1 MDVRKAGWQRLDDVL
16 ASLRGASPEAA
27 TRAQLKEF
35 EALLKARQRRQQ
47 RAGGATLTEDLA
59 ELVMPQIADPE
70 IFQSA
75 RYTAILD
82 ELVTDV
88 LPVIEDDAEVR
99 ELVTLLLT
107 EELDRH
113 RTLQRRLRERERQ

>member
-1 MDVRKAGWQRLDDVL
+1 
-16 ASLRGASPEAA
+16 
-27 TRAQLKEF
+27 
-35 EALLKARQRRQQ
+35 
-47 RAGGATLTEDLA
+47 
-59 ELVMPQIADPE
+59 MPQIADPE

-88 LPVIEDDAEVR
+88 LPVIEEDVEVR

-113 RTLQRRLRERERQ
+113 LTLQRRLRERERQ

>member
-1 MDVRKAGWQRLDDVL
+1 MDVKKAGWQRLDDVL

-35 EALLKARQRRQQ
+35 EVLLRARQRRQQ
-47 RAGGATLTEDLA
+47 RASGPTLTEDLA
-59 ELVMPQIADPE
+59 ELVMPQIADPA

-75 RYTAILD
+75 QYTAILD
-82 ELVTDV
+82 ELVSDV
-88 LPVIEDDAEVR
+88 LPEIEEDVEVR
-99 ELVTLLLT
+99 GLVAVLLT

-113 RTLQRRLRERERQ
+113 RSLQRRLRERDL

>member
-1 MDVRKAGWQRLDDVL
+1 MDVKKAGWQRLDDVL

-35 EALLKARQRRQQ
+35 EALLRARQRRQQ
-47 RAGGATLTEDLA
+47 RASGPTLTEDLA
-59 ELVMPQIADPE
+59 ELVMPQIADPA

-75 RYTAILD
+75 QYTAILD
-82 ELVTDV
+82 ELVSDV
-88 LPVIEDDAEVR
+88 LPEIEEDVEVR
-99 ELVTLLLT
+99 GLVAVLLT

-113 RTLQRRLRERERQ
+113 RSLQRRLRERDL

>member
-1 MDVRKAGWQRLDDVL
+1 MDVKKAGWQRLDDVL

-35 EALLKARQRRQQ
+35 EALLRARQRRQQ
-47 RAGGATLTEDLA
+47 RASGPTLTEDLA
-59 ELVMPQIADPE
+59 ELVMPQIADPA

-75 RYTAILD
+75 QYTAILD
-82 ELVTDV
+82 ELVSDV
-88 LPVIEDDAEVR
+88 LPEIEEDVEVR
-99 ELVTLLLT
+99 GLVAVLLM

-113 RTLQRRLRERERQ
+113 RSLQRRLRERDL

>member
-35 EALLKARQRRQQ
+35 EALLRARQRRQQ
-47 RAGGATLTEDLA
+47 RAGGPRLTEDLA

-88 LPVIEDDAEVR
+88 LPRIEEDVEVR

>member
-1 MDVRKAGWQRLDDVL
+1 MDVKKAGWQRLDDVL

-35 EALLKARQRRQQ
+35 EALLRARQRRQQ
-47 RAGGATLTEDLA
+47 RAGGPTLTEDLA
-59 ELVMPQIADPE
+59 DLVMPQIADPE

-75 RYTAILD
+75 QYTAILD
-82 ELVTDV
+82 ELVSDV
-88 LPVIEDDAEVR
+88 LPEIEEDVEVR
-99 ELVTLLLT
+99 GLVAVLLT

-113 RTLQRRLRERERQ
+113 RSLQRRLRGRDL

>member
-47 RAGGATLTEDLA
+47 RAGGPTLTEDLA

-70 IFQSA
+70 IFQSG

-82 ELVTDV
+82 ELVTEV
-88 LPVIEDDAEVR
+88 LPTIEEDVEVR
-99 ELVTLLLT
+99 ELVALLLT

-113 RTLQRRLRERERQ
+113 RTLQRRLRERER

>member
-1 MDVRKAGWQRLDDVL
+1 MDVKKAGWQRLDDVL

-35 EALLKARQRRQQ
+35 EVVLRARQRRQQ
-47 RAGGATLTEDLA
+47 RASGPTLTEDLA
-59 ELVMPQIADPE
+59 ELVMPQIADPA

-75 RYTAILD
+75 QYTAILD
-82 ELVTDV
+82 ELVSDV
-88 LPVIEDDAEVR
+88 LPEIEEDVEVR
-99 ELVTLLLT
+99 GLVAVLLT

-113 RTLQRRLRERERQ
+113 RSLQRRLRERDL

>member
-1 MDVRKAGWQRLDDVL
+1 MDVKKAGWQRLDDVL

-35 EALLKARQRRQQ
+35 EALLRARQRRQQ
-47 RAGGATLTEDLA
+47 RAGGPTLTEDLA

-75 RYTAILD
+75 QYTAILD
-82 ELVTDV
+82 ELVSDV
-88 LPVIEDDAEVR
+88 LPEIEEDVEVR
-99 ELVTLLLT
+99 ELVAVLLT

-113 RTLQRRLRERERQ
+113 RSLQRRLRERER

>member
-47 RAGGATLTEDLA
+47 RTGGPTLTEDLA

-88 LPVIEDDAEVR
+88 LPVIEDDVEVR
-99 ELVTLLLT
+99 ELVALLLT

>member
-1 MDVRKAGWQRLDDVL
+1 MDVKKAGWQRLDDVL

-35 EALLKARQRRQQ
+35 EALLRARQRRQQ
-47 RAGGATLTEDLA
+47 RAGGPTLIEDLA

-75 RYTAILD
+75 QYTAILD

-88 LPVIEDDAEVR
+88 LPELEGDAEVR
-99 ELVTLLLT
+99 ELIAVLLT

-113 RTLQRRLRERERQ
+113 RSLQRRLRERER